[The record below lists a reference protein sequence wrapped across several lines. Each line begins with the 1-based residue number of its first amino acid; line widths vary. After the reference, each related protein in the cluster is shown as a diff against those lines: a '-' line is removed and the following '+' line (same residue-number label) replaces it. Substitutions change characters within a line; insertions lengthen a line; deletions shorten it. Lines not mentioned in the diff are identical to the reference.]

1 MNPFHYTTLAEEPDA
16 LDELGPEVRPL
27 AGGTDLIPRLKLGLE
42 QPAVLVDLKTGE
54 LPVGVQR
61 ADGAWRIGALTTLRA
76 VQDHHGLRATATALT
91 QAVSEAAT
99 PQLRNRA
106 TLGGNILQRP
116 RCWYYRDP
124 DLSCWLDGG
133 DDCPARHG
141 RNEHHAVFGTDRPC
155 VAVHPSDPAVAL
167 VALGGLVTLR
177 SPIGERTVPLS
188 GLLHPP
194 TETRRIEH
202 GVSDREVVTALTVPV
217 VDRRRSSYV
226 KAMDRATWAFAL
238 VSVAAVATL
247 DDDGIAS
254 DVCLVAGGVANTPL
268 RLGPAEAAVEGRHP
282 VDAAERAAEAAD
294 DGATALSR
302 NGYKLPILRELTRR
316 AVLSLLHPDTAA
328 G

>member
-124 DLSCWLDGG
+124 DLSRAGWTAVTTAR
-133 DDCPARHG
+133 PAT
-141 RNEHHAVFGTDRPC
+141 AATSTMPCSAPIDR
-155 VAVHPSDPAVAL
+155 VAVHPPIRQVL
-167 VALGGLVTLR
+167 VALGGLVTLG
-177 SPIGERTVPLS
+177 SPIGER
-188 GLLHPP
+188 PP
-194 TETRRIEH
+194 CRVCSTRPPRPA
-202 GVSDREVVTALTVPV
+202 GSSTACRT
-217 VDRRRSSYV
+217 
-226 KAMDRATWAFAL
+226 
-238 VSVAAVATL
+238 
-247 DDDGIAS
+247 
-254 DVCLVAGGVANTPL
+254 
-268 RLGPAEAAVEGRHP
+268 GRW
-282 VDAAERAAEAAD
+282 
-294 DGATALSR
+294 
-302 NGYKLPILRELTRR
+302 
-316 AVLSLLHPDTAA
+316 
-328 G
+328 